1 MTYQGADEL
10 KLVRGRM
17 PEWSGAVAEVADESS
32 ASSFSS
38 VVGGMFRTAVYDE
51 RLTAD
56 ENWNAFLVVMYA
68 KVETLRNFGFSF
80 DAVLAS
86 RMCTSEER
94 AFAAMHAVDDLMGK
108 RGIMRSSGIAGYI
121 EREKA
126 ATAPGDAV
134 SYNANL
140 SAAAAMARYFDIDP
154 KLSEVIQECT
164 EVLHTAFNE
173 PRDALVEQRLEALQ
187 RIYLDDRTAL
197 RDAMWQCISAI
208 TPVWQIGDEVRTG
221 TIPETCADVLDV
233 LEPELRAAF
242 DAVHRLG
249 RSDDDSLRWATFL
262 QEMSRS
268 IRSART
274 DLDAVSLVINGADD
288 DLVSD
293 PRVTVAL
300 QRLARAGADI
310 EHACQVMPRA

>member
-1 MTYQGADEL
+1 MSYQGADEL
-10 KLVRGRM
+10 KLVRWRM
-17 PEWSGAVAEVADESS
+17 PEWSGAVAEIADEPS

-56 ENWNAFLVVMYA
+56 ENWKVFLDVMYA

-80 DAVLAS
+80 DAVLTS

-108 RGIMRSSGIAGYI
+108 RDIAGYI
-121 EREKA
+121 QREKA
-126 ATAPGDAV
+126 VTAPHDTD
-134 SYNANL
+134 SYNNNL

-154 KLSEVIQECT
+154 KLSEVIQECA

-173 PRDALVEQRLEALQ
+173 PRDAQVDQRLEALQ
-187 RIYLDDRTAL
+187 IGYLDDRTTL

-208 TPVWQIGDEVRTG
+208 TPVWQIGDEVRAG
-221 TIPETCADVLDV
+221 TIPENCADVLDV
-233 LEPELRAAF
+233 LEPELRAAW

-249 RSDDDSLRWATFL
+249 RSDDESLRWATFL
-262 QEMSRS
+262 HEMTRS
-268 IRSART
+268 IRSARS
-274 DLDAVSLVINGADD
+274 DLDAVSLVINGAED

-293 PRVTVAL
+293 LRVSLAL
-300 QRLARAGADI
+300 QRLSRAGAAVD
-310 EHACQVMPRA
+310 HACHTLPHA